1 VFGADSL
8 KNGAA
13 FLALEQHSSDTHKEY
28 LRHTSWLFHPQRR
41 SSRKAAS
48 VCLALAITT
57 LAQYLVKPDL
67 PRVHAPVRRQSTNG
81 DVFEVGS
88 GGDY

>member
-1 VFGADSL
+1 M
-8 KNGAA
+8 
-13 FLALEQHSSDTHKEY
+13 
-28 LRHTSWLFHPQRR
+28 
-41 SSRKAAS
+41 AAS
-48 VCLALAITT
+48 VCLAVAITT